1 MYTSSSI
8 TTKSDQENEVLA
20 RRFHMEIFQKGMLG
34 VADEILTPG
43 FILRNPVLP
52 PEFTYGP
59 EGVKKFASS
68 VANRSVGFEIVHHDA
83 ISTADKVLIR
93 WTYTGTLKKDLLG
106 IPPSDKLVTIT
117 GFDLFRITKHGKIAE
132 LWQTPTYYQRWEV
145 VIVPFVLMPSHT
157 KYETSTPEPSVV
169 SRNY

>member
-1 MYTSSSI
+1 MLYTSSSI
-8 TTKSDQENEVLA
+8 ATKSEENEVLA
-20 RRFHMEIFQKGMLG
+20 RRFHMEIFQKRKLS

-68 VANRSVGFEIVHHDA
+68 VADSSLAYEIIHHDA
-83 ISTADKVLIR
+83 ISSGDKVLIR

-106 IPPSDKLVTIT
+106 IPPSDKPVTIT
-117 GFDLFRITKHGKIAE
+117 GFDLFRITKDGKIGE
-132 LWQTPTYYQRWEV
+132 LWQQFNVGSW
-145 VIVPFVLMPSHT
+145 S
-157 KYETSTPEPSVV
+157 
-169 SRNY
+169 

>member
-1 MYTSSSI
+1 LYTSSS
-8 TTKSDQENEVLA
+8 TATKSDQEYEVLA

-68 VANRSVGFEIVHHDA
+68 VADSSVVYEIIHHDT
-83 ISTADKVLIR
+83 ISTGDKVLIR
-93 WTYTGTLKKDLLG
+93 WTYIGTLKKDLLG
-106 IPPSDKLVTIT
+106 IPPSDKPVTIT
-117 GFDLFRITKHGKIAE
+117 GFDLFRITEDGKIGE
-132 LWQTPTYYQRWEV
+132 LWQQFNVGSWP
-145 VIVPFVLMPSHT
+145 
-157 KYETSTPEPSVV
+157 
-169 SRNY
+169 